1 MSFLKVRKYKKQYFF
16 LVIILLILYWWCLPK
31 QLFNS
36 PYSMVLLDRNG
47 ELLGAKIAK
56 DGQWR
61 FPPID
66 SVPYKFEV
74 AITEFEDR
82 RFYSHWGVDPRGIG
96 RAIRDNFQAK
106 KIKSGGSTL
115 TMQVMRM
122 ARKRT
127 GRSFWQKFIEVILAT
142 RLEWSYSKKEILE
155 LYASHAPFGGNVV
168 GLDAA
173 AWRYYGKRSDLLSW
187 GEAATLAVLPNSP
200 GLVHPGRNR
209 STLKKKRDRLL
220 NTLLQRNFIDS
231 LTCELAQEE
240 PLPEEP
246 LPLPRLAP
254 HLLEHIYKKDFN
266 KSPTVQYR
274 SSIQKELQIRANQI
288 AARQTKD
295 LSTNE
300 IHNLAAVIT
309 HVPTGQ
315 VLAYIGNSTPLPEAT
330 KTHGH
335 QVDIV
340 QAPRST
346 GSILKPI
353 LYALM
358 LNEGAILPSS
368 LISDIP
374 MYNNGYRPTNYYE
387 NYDGIVAADKALI
400 RSLNIPFVR
409 MLETYGLEKFYFQLQ
424 KLGLTTLHKPARHY
438 GLSLIL
444 GGAEI
449 TLWDLL
455 SLYVNMAQQLQEQST
470 NQKTTSSW
478 EPLQYSYYTDSTKSN
493 HPSTLNINTWSIYN
507 TFETMKKLERPSSQG
522 AWQYFSSARPI
533 AWKTGT
539 SFGFR
544 DAWAV
549 GITPDYAIGVWVGNA
564 DGTGRPELV
573 GVQAAAPFLFDLFDL
588 VQSDRWFHLSNK
600 ELQPIETCAKS
611 GFRASRFCEQKEMML
626 VPNNSFQ
633 TQTCPYHKLVHLDSL
648 GLHQVHA
655 DCEATHNMQHISWFT
670 LPPLEEHYYKA
681 KNPSYIPLPPF
692 RVDCRNQQEEEPME
706 FIYPKNRTRI
716 YIPIDYDGQAS
727 RTVFKVTHR
736 KPKAK
741 IYWHIDDSFLGST
754 SEFHHMELNPKPGV
768 HKLVLVDNEGYKL
781 EQDFEVLTKK

>member
-1 MSFLKVRKYKKQYFF
+1 MTFLKVRKYKKQYLL
-16 LVIILLILYWWCLPK
+16 LVLILLVWYWWALPK
-31 QLFNS
+31 QLFKT

-66 SVPYKFEV
+66 SVPYKFKI
-74 AITEFEDR
+74 ALTQFEDKN
-82 RFYSHWGVDPRGIG
+82 FDSHWGVDPSGIA
-96 RAIRDNFQAK
+96 RAIRDLFQTK

-122 ARKRT
+122 ARQRK
-127 GRSFWQKFIEVILAT
+127 GRSFLQKFIEIILAT
-142 RLEWSYSKKEILE
+142 RLEWSYSKQEILE

-200 GLVHPGRNR
+200 SLVHPGRNR
-209 STLKKKRDRLL
+209 STLKSKRDQLL
-220 NTLLQRNFIDS
+220 NSLLQSNFIDS
-231 LTCELAQEE
+231 MTCELAQEE
-240 PLPEEP
+240 TLPAAP

-254 HLLEHIYKKDFN
+254 HLLEQIYKKDFGH
-266 KSPTVQYR
+266 SPNVQFKA
-274 SSIQKELQIRANQI
+274 SIHKELQIRASQI
-288 AARQTKD
+288 ADRHYKELA
-295 LSTNE
+295 TNE

-309 HVPTGQ
+309 HVPTGK
-315 VLAYIGNSTPLPEAT
+315 VLAYIGNSSPPLDAIDPT
-330 KTHGH
+330 QGH
-335 QVDIV
+335 QVDII

-346 GSILKPI
+346 GSILKPL

-358 LNEGAILPSS
+358 LNEGTILPKS

-374 MYNNGYRPTNYYE
+374 MYNNGYRPTNYHE
-387 NYDGIVAADKALI
+387 NYDGVVPANKALI

-409 MLETYGLEKFYFQLQ
+409 MLENYGLEKFYFQLQ
-424 KLGLTTLHKPARHY
+424 QMGISTLHKPARHY

-455 SLYVNMAQQLQEQST
+455 GLYVNLAQNLLNQNKKTTTYWKPISYHQSEDSSKST
-470 NQKTTSSW
+470 N
-478 EPLQYSYYTDSTKSN
+478 N
-493 HPSTLNINTWSIYN
+493 STLSLNAWSIYH
-507 TFETMKKLERPSSQG
+507 TFESMKKLERPSAQG
-522 AWQYFSSARPI
+522 AWEYFSSARPI

-549 GITPDYAIGVWVGNA
+549 GLNPDYAIGVWVGNA
-564 DGTGRPELV
+564 DGTGRPKLV

-588 VQSDRWFHLSNK
+588 VQSNQWFFLNTK
-600 ELQPIETCAKS
+600 ELQPIATCSKS
-611 GFRASRFCEQKEMML
+611 GFRASRFCPEVDTL
-626 VPNNSFQ
+626 VVAANSFQ
-633 TQTCPYHKLVHLDSL
+633 APVCHYHKLVHLDSL

-655 DCEATHNMQHISWFT
+655 DCEATEQMRHLSWFV

-681 KNPSYIPLPPF
+681 KNPSYTPLPSF
-692 RVDCRNQQEEEPME
+692 RADCQNPQEEQPME
-706 FIYPKNRTRI
+706 FIYPKNRTKI
-716 YIPIDYDGQAS
+716 YIPIDYNGEAS
-727 RTVFKVTHR
+727 RTVFKATHR
-736 KPKAK
+736 KTNAK
-741 IYWHIDDSFLGST
+741 IYWHIDNSFLGST
-754 SEFHHMELNPKPGV
+754 TEFHHMELNPKPGY
-768 HKLVLVDNEGYKL
+768 HKLILVDEEGYKL
-781 EQDFEVLTKK
+781 EQDFEVLTKQ